1 MPKKPKAAALPE
13 PSPAQRE
20 RAASLRSLIN
30 DIASGVKP
38 ADAPPETPRELTD
51 EAARRKWERERKKGK
66 R

>member
-13 PSPAQRE
+13 PSPAQKE
-20 RAASLRSLIN
+20 RAASLRGLIK
-30 DIASGVKP
+30 DIASGAKP

-51 EAARRKWERERKKGK
+51 EAARRKWESERKKGK